1 MRTQGELRTDPGA
14 LEAGPG
20 EREPEI
26 LSPYAEWALAGAALQ
41 RAAVLAGAT
50 ILVATC
56 LMAGTATAQTG
67 TPSDAQTTTA
77 PAQAAQAAPA
87 APAPPSAYH
96 QAGMDFSFLFD
107 GYVGGNFNNPSSGW
121 NSLRNFDM
129 RSDTLHFNMG
139 KITIDHAPGPVGF
152 HLDVGFGETFSVIHA
167 ADQAPKGLKY
177 IEQAYVDFKPKSW
190 KGVEVD
196 VGEFV
201 SSAGAEVIDVN
212 QNWNYSRSLLFAWAV
227 PYYHFGIRTSF
238 PVGAHFT
245 GGVQLVNGWN
255 NVYASNQGKLIGL
268 NGAYAWKKATW
279 TNVWYGGPERGKN
292 SPGWRNLFDSVVQ
305 VNPNDNLSLYLNFDY
320 GRNKNVGPDTAQW
333 TGIAGAVRR
342 AVGKKG
348 AIAGRVELFD
358 DVNGFSTG
366 LAQTVKEFTLTGEYK
381 FSGWLLSRLEFRDD
395 WSSQPFFE
403 KGQGNTSKNQPTVL
417 LGMVAYFG
425 PKK

>member
-20 EREPEI
+20 ERGLEI
-26 LSPYAEWALAGAALQ
+26 VVPYTEWALAGAVLQ
-41 RAAVLAGAT
+41 GAAVLAAGAA

-56 LMAGTATAQTG
+56 LMVGTAAAQTG
-67 TPSDAQTTTA
+67 TPSDTQTATA
-77 PAQAAQAAPA
+77 PAAAPA

-96 QAGMDFSFLFD
+96 QVGMDFSFLFD
-107 GYVGGNFNNPSSGW
+107 GYVDANFNNPSSGW

-139 KITIDHAPGPVGF
+139 KITIDRAPGPVGF
-152 HLDVGFGETFSVIHA
+152 HLDVGFGEIFSVIHA

-201 SSAGAEVIDVN
+201 SAAGAEVIDVN

-279 TNVWYGGPERGKN
+279 TNVWYGGPERDKN

-333 TGIAGAVRR
+333 TGIAGAARRQEGRDHRTRGIVRR
-342 AVGKKG
+342 CE
-348 AIAGRVELFD
+348 RLFD
-358 DVNGFSTG
+358 RPGADGEG
-366 LAQTVKEFTLTGEYK
+366 IYAYRRIQILRLAAEPPGVPR
-381 FSGWLLSRLEFRDD
+381 RLVEPAVF
-395 WSSQPFFE
+395 
-403 KGQGNTSKNQPTVL
+403 
-417 LGMVAYFG
+417 
-425 PKK
+425 

>member
-20 EREPEI
+20 ERGLEI
-26 LSPYAEWALAGAALQ
+26 VVPYTEWALAGAVLQ
-41 RAAVLAGAT
+41 GAAVLAAGAA

-56 LMAGTATAQTG
+56 LMVGTAAAQTG
-67 TPSDAQTTTA
+67 TPSDTQTATA
-77 PAQAAQAAPA
+77 PAAAPA

-96 QAGMDFSFLFD
+96 QVGMDFSFLFD
-107 GYVGGNFNNPSSGW
+107 GYVDANFNNPSSGW

-139 KITIDHAPGPVGF
+139 KITIDRAPGPVGF
-152 HLDVGFGETFSVIHA
+152 HLDVGFGEIFSVIHA
-167 ADQAPKGLKY
+167 ADQAAKGLKY

-201 SSAGAEVIDVN
+201 SAAGAEVIDVN

-279 TNVWYGGPERGKN
+279 TNVWYGGPERDKN

-333 TGIAGAVRR
+333 TGIAGAARR

-348 AIAGRVELFD
+348 AITGRVELFD